1 MHPFDYLMTIAS
13 VILGLA
19 VTDLAVSLN
28 RLLAAGRRVRWGL
41 LAPLAALMA
50 FVRILYQWWSWY
62 LVRTV
67 ADQLT
72 FEMFLGAM
80 IGAVLLF
87 LMSAAALPDDLPE
100 TGPVD
105 LPASYQT
112 HHRRFWGLYL
122 AQWLVMNGI
131 NIWAV
136 LRTPHGQ
143 VNWLNP
149 GYLIGP
155 LLVSVQFIRARWW
168 HAGVMI
174 LMTGLYLAAYLGGQL
189 TPS

>member
-19 VTDLAVSLN
+19 ITDLAVSLN

-50 FVRILYQWWSWY
+50 FVRILYQWWAWY
-62 LVRTV
+62 LVRSI
-67 ADQLT
+67 ADSLT

-80 IGAVLLF
+80 VGSVMLF
-87 LMSAAALPDDLPE
+87 LMAAAALPDKIPE

-105 LPASYQT
+105 LPREYQL
-112 HHRRFWGLYL
+112 HHRRFWSFYL
-122 AQWLVMNGI
+122 GQWLVLNGLQ
-131 NIWAV
+131 IWAV
-136 LRTPHGQ
+136 LRNPNGHVT
-143 VNWLNP
+143 WLWW

-155 LLVSVQFIRARWW
+155 LIASALFIRARWW
-168 HAGVMI
+168 HATVMI
-174 LMTGLYLAAYLGGQL
+174 GMIGLYLAQHLGGRL
-189 TPS
+189 DTP